1 MALLGSGLRFHFKA
15 QCLDLDNVDILDFKF
30 IESLSR
36 PFEVKLS
43 LLSRLDNLTPEAVV
57 DQTGL
62 MTWTQDG
69 HVERYVHG
77 IVSQFIKGDT

>member
-15 QCLDLDNVDILDFKF
+15 QRLDLDNVDILDFKF

-43 LLSRLDNLTPEAVV
+43 LLSRLDSLTPEAVV